1 MGHILGSSIQT
12 RAKLASGF
20 RGSDL
25 VRPCDMS
32 FHSPRTSLAVQGL
45 RLPVSTAG
53 GTGLIPGQGTKI
65 PHAAWPGQR
74 KTKERKS
81 FTLQKSKRWRPM
93 IVHILIY
100 AK

>member
-1 MGHILGSSIQT
+1 MLHFGDFPGGPAL
-12 RAKLASGF
+12 KML
-20 RGSDL
+20 
-25 VRPCDMS
+25 
-32 FHSPRTSLAVQGL
+32 TSTV
-45 RLPVSTAG
+45 G
-53 GTGLIPGQGTKI
+53 GPGLITGQERKI